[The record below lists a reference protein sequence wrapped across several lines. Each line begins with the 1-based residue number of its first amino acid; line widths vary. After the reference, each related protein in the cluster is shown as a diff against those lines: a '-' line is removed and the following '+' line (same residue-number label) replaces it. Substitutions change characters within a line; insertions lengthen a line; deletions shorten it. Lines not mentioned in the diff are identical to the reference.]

1 MGGEYP
7 SGREFN
13 FYSYSP
19 SATARVVNTW
29 PGKMIFSGKELG
41 DTVMTGARFTTQGPR
56 CDPARAAYE
65 WYMYVS
71 HP

>member
-13 FYSYSP
+13 FYKYTP
-19 SATARVVNTW
+19 DATARVINHW
-29 PGKMIFSGKELG
+29 PGEMVFLGYELAEN
-41 DTVMTGARFTTQGPR
+41 VMAGARFTVEGPK

-65 WYMYVS
+65 WSM
-71 HP
+71 